1 MLRTLAFALAAVWA
15 IVASLQVALAGQPD
29 VAAAVSSEPQRAFAD
44 LIVDGVD
51 RGQTIVWLEGND
63 ILLPLADAEGARIP
77 APSAAER
84 TRNGA
89 AYVSLRSLAP
99 DIIFAFDPG
108 NFALRVSVKPTLL
121 ATEKIDVSKTS
132 GPDANAS
139 RPPSAFTNYL
149 ISAGGG
155 GDNALLETGLSSHD
169 SLIYSNESL
178 GATGFSRGNTY
189 FAHDDAL
196 HERRL
201 QAGDVTVSGDPL
213 LGDIDLLGAGVT
225 RLFEI
230 DPYVYRYPAP
240 AISGVISTPGTAEV
254 YVNGL
259 LASSIPL
266 QPGSFDLN
274 QIPVQSGLNDVAVVV
289 RDAAGNTR
297 TYQQSYFS
305 TDALLRKGLTDY
317 DYGAGL
323 LRDGEG
329 SDRYGNPALAASY
342 RAGVTDDATLGARFV
357 ATARGREVEGVS
369 DLRFGPA
376 VLHVGEALA
385 DTDGTWGTATDL
397 GLSVTARTAAISAG
411 LTGGSSSFRTLS
423 ATAVAGSAPRL
434 AAHLTASKR
443 LGTAT
448 LAYTHVRQTFDS
460 GPAQSTD
467 ALTYASNLGR
477 NGQLSVDATR
487 TRSGELVPQTSLQ
500 VSMTTRVGNR
510 SALTA
515 SQTAGTEHG
524 SGVEYREDAASS
536 DAGFG
541 YDARYDGT
549 GTSSE
554 QVSVVGHTSIAD
566 VSAYAQSTG
575 GSAPHI
581 SVAVAGSVATV
592 DGHYMWSRPIGDA
605 FALVE
610 SGSVGGVPVFID
622 GRPVGRTDASGL
634 LLVPSLGAYASNRV
648 SLDVSG
654 LPLGVDLARDEAYVA
669 PGNRGGSVAS
679 FDVERVAYF
688 VGTVLL
694 GTGVSATVPVDGVL
708 TLRSR
713 GFEAASTLDENG
725 GFYFENLKPGRYRAI
740 VHFAGRQCAYDLD
753 VPRASG
759 VANTLGERTCW
770 L

>member
-1 MLRTLAFALAAVWA
+1 MLRSISFGLAVACAV
-15 IVASLQVALAGQPD
+15 VASLQVARAAQPD
-29 VAAAVSSEPQRAFAD
+29 VAAAVSNERQRAFAN
-44 LIVDGVD
+44 LVVDGVD
-51 RGQTIVWLEGND
+51 RGQTIVWLEGSD
-63 ILLPLADAEGARIP
+63 ILLPLGDAERAGLPTPVASKRTVD
-77 APSAAER
+77 SAS
-84 TRNGA
+84 
-89 AYVSLRSLAP
+89 YVSLRSLAP
-99 DIIFAFDPG
+99 DVAFAFDPS
-108 NFALRVSVKPTLL
+108 NFALRVSITPTLL
-121 ATEKIDVSKTS
+121 ATERIDVSKS
-132 GPDANAS
+132 PGPDADAS

-149 ISAGGG
+149 ISAGSG
-155 GDNALLETGLSSHD
+155 GDSALLETGLTSRD
-169 SLIYSNESL
+169 SLFYSNESI
-178 GATGFSRGNTY
+178 GDDGFSRGDTY

-196 HERRL
+196 HDRRL

-213 LGDIDLLGAGVT
+213 LGDIDLLGAGAA

-266 QPGSFDLN
+266 QPGTFDLN
-274 QIPVQSGLNDVAVVV
+274 QIPVQSGLNDVAIVV
-289 RDAAGNTR
+289 RDAAGNTH

-329 SDRYGNPALAASY
+329 TDRYGNPALAASY
-342 RAGVTDDATLGARFV
+342 RVGVSDDATLGARIV
-357 ATARGREVEGVS
+357 ATAQGREVEGVS
-369 DLRFGPA
+369 DVRFGAA
-376 VLHVGEALA
+376 VLHVAEALSDSA
-385 DTDGTWGTATDL
+385 AAWGSATDL
-397 GLSVTARTAAISAG
+397 GLSFTARTAAISAG
-411 LTGGSSSFRTLS
+411 VTSDGSSFRTLS
-423 ATAVAGSAPRL
+423 ATTIGASASRL
-434 AAHLTASKR
+434 SSHFTASKR

-448 LAYTHVRQTFDS
+448 LAFSHVRQTFVA

-467 ALTYASNLGR
+467 ALTYASNFGR
-477 NGQLSVDATR
+477 NGQLSIDAAR
-487 TRSGELVPQTSLQ
+487 TRSGDLAPQTSLQ

-510 SALTA
+510 STLTA

-524 SGVEYREDAASS
+524 AGFEYREAAVSS

-549 GTSSE
+549 GASSE
-554 QVSVVGHTSIAD
+554 QVSLVGHTPIAD
-566 VSAYAQSTG
+566 VSAFAQSIG
-575 GSAPHI
+575 GSAPSI
-581 SVAVAGSVATV
+581 SLAVAGSIAAV
-592 DGHYMWSRPIGDA
+592 DGHVMWSRPVGDA
-605 FALVE
+605 YALVE

-622 GRPVGRTDASGL
+622 GRPVGRTNANGL

-654 LPLGVDLARDEAYVA
+654 LPLGVDLARGEAYVA
-669 PGNRGGSVAS
+669 PGHRGGSVAS
-679 FDVERVAYF
+679 FDVERLTYF

-694 GTGVSATVPVDGVL
+694 GSASTTTVPVDGVL
-708 TLRSR
+708 TLEAR
-713 GFEAASTLDENG
+713 GHEVASTLDENG
-725 GFYFENLKPGRYRAI
+725 RFYFENLKPGRYRAT
-740 VHFAGRQCAYDLD
+740 VRFEGRQCAYDLD

-759 VANTLGERTCW
+759 VANALGERTCW